1 MLSLFNLLASF
12 YYSATRTTSVILS
25 SYVLFVCVW
34 GVGVTFLPLN
44 FILHFMKSVYYSF
57 LRAYSLAFY
66 FYIRRCSFIQ
76 TINNENVGNIMH
88 YYGYT
93 LPSCTIYN
101 TQALS
106 HYIFPYFSDAF
117 ILLFLLSSL
126 FGVCWTKVTL
136 VLLMRCNDIIRRFE
150 GAIYFFEVN

>member
-25 SYVLFVCVW
+25 SYVLLVCVCVCVRRW
-34 GVGVTFLPLN
+34 CYLLPLN

-93 LPSCTIYN
+93 LPSVRT
-101 TQALS
+101 THRLS

-126 FGVCWTKVTL
+126 FGVWNKSNSSLTY
-136 VLLMRCNDIIRRFE
+136 
-150 GAIYFFEVN
+150 AI